1 MRDIKFANEVILAA
15 RNHMN
20 AINKVLIPSRFQ
32 EKSERTEQR
41 EKKRISTFK
50 ISKNYSEHA
59 KKVQLGWD

>member
-1 MRDIKFANEVILAA
+1 MKEIKLANELTLAA

-41 EKKRISTFK
+41 EKRKEFQHLKYQIK
-50 ISKNYSEHA
+50 
-59 KKVQLGWD
+59 

>member
-41 EKKRISTFK
+41 EKKRKEFQHLKYQK
-50 ISKNYSEHA
+50 IILNMQRKYS
-59 KKVQLGWD
+59 